1 MGSENKIKYRDFVA
15 GAFKKEKHK
24 AGEHPILIFL
34 RKNQAHAYNVA
45 YITKA
50 VRMNENSVRSMLRK
64 LTKKG
69 LIIHKTPFFAFKR

>member
-1 MGSENKIKYRDFVA
+1 MGSENKIRYRDFVA
-15 GAFKKEKHK
+15 GVFKKDKHK
-24 AGEHPILIFL
+24 AGEHPILVFL
-34 RKNQAHAYNVA
+34 KKNQANAYNVA

-69 LIIHKTPFFAFKR
+69 LITHKIPFFAFKR